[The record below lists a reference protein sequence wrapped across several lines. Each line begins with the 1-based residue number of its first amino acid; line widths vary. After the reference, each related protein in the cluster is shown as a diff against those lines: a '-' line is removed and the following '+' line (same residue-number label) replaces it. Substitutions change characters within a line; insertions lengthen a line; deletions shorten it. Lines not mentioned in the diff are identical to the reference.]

1 MSVWFWML
9 RSLLPRMAVSIL
21 ALCQP
26 LSAPVCSSGR
36 RHSLQLTG
44 QRTGQRPSPEGTWP
58 GGVAAFDSNQPHAL
72 QSPRGPGP
80 PNAARL
86 RSLAQR
92 GGTAHRRH
100 GPVPSA
106 RPQRFPPSGSG
117 FASPVWVQ
125 VPDPGPASPHTRAT
139 ELQGPCPL
147 DSPTPGGQPTSL
159 AWLSASP
166 PAALRVSP

>member
-36 RHSLQLTG
+36 RHFLQLTG

-125 VPDPGPASPHTRAT
+125 VA
-139 ELQGPCPL
+139 LQV
-147 DSPTPGGQPTSL
+147 
-159 AWLSASP
+159 
-166 PAALRVSP
+166 LRVWTAGSRARPVTCLVQQLALLESHSETHSHIL